1 MNWSAIADFLAAVLL
16 ICGCFLTLAAG
27 VGVLRFPDLLAR
39 MHAATKPQVLGLILM
54 LTAEALRV
62 RSWSVVGILALI
74 ITFQLLTAPIAA
86 HIVGRAGYRTGQME
100 RELTLVDELAED
112 QTTATVQVRSA
123 VENIPD
129 FETRL
134 RDRVIDR
141 ARQVPNIGT
150 SDVPAESIKR
160 IAPGDPD
167 SPQA

>member
-1 MNWSAIADFLAAVLL
+1 MNWSAIADFLAAILL
-16 ICGCFLTLAAG
+16 ILGCFLTLAAG

-62 RSWSVVGILALI
+62 RSWSVVGVLALI

-100 RELTLVDELAED
+100 QGLTLVDELGED
-112 QTTATVQVRSA
+112 QAAATVQVSSA
-123 VENIPD
+123 VESIPD

-134 RDRVIDR
+134 RERVIER
-141 ARQVPNIGT
+141 VQVIEQAAQIDT
-150 SDVPAESIKR
+150 
-160 IAPGDPD
+160 PD
-167 SPQA
+167 ETPTDS